1 MLRTLAIIVSERSK
15 TSTCIIHLSHIW
27 DYNEST
33 NYYSF
38 RWLTPTDAK
47 VYNSASAKNLNAPFY
62 LSSAMANLIAKD
74 IDNFYSATSEEGRLQ
89 LGLGPLEFE
98 RNKDLIGRYLTKKN
112 VVIDV
117 GGGPGVYS
125 EWLANLG
132 HEVHLIE
139 PVEKHIK
146 QAQKRSAKAKKP
158 FKVILGEA
166 QKLDLP
172 DNFADVVIMH
182 GPLYH
187 LQQKPE
193 RIKAITEAK
202 RVLKPGGIALGF
214 AINHSA
220 STIAALLNGFIHTP
234 EIFEM
239 CKEELIYGTH
249 TPPANMLGVLPSAY
263 FHRPDE
269 LRREFEE
276 AGLACL
282 DTLAVEGLIWMDKN
296 YFESRYDT
304 TKKARMME
312 LMQITEN
319 DRSLLSLSPHM
330 MIAGKKE

>member
-1 MLRTLAIIVSERSK
+1 MAKLISTAIEDFY
-15 TSTCIIHLSHIW
+15 TS
-27 DYNEST
+27 
-33 NYYSF
+33 
-38 RWLTPTDAK
+38 
-47 VYNSASAKNLNAPFY
+47 
-62 LSSAMANLIAKD
+62 
-74 IDNFYSATSEEGRLQ
+74 TSEEGRLQ

-98 RNKDLIGRYLTKKN
+98 RNKELISRYLTKKN
-112 VVIDV
+112 VVVDV

-132 HEVHLIE
+132 HEVYLIE

-166 QKLDLP
+166 QKLELP
-172 DNFADVVIMH
+172 DNFADIVILH

-187 LQQKPE
+187 LQQQQE
-193 RIKAITEAK
+193 RINAIGEAK

-220 STIAALLNGFIHTP
+220 STITALLNGFIHTP
-234 EIFEM
+234 GIFEM
-239 CKEELIYGTH
+239 CKEELRYGTH
-249 TPPANMLGVLPSAY
+249 TPPQNMPGVLPSAY
-263 FHRPDE
+263 FHHPDE
-269 LRREFEE
+269 LKRELEM
-276 AGLACL
+276 AGLAYL

-296 YFESRYDT
+296 YFESRSDAG
-304 TKKARMME
+304 KKANMME